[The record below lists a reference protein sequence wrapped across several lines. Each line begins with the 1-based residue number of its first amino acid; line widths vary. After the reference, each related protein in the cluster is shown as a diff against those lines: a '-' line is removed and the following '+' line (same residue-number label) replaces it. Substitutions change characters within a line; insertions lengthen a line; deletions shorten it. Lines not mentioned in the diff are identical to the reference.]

1 MNALLFRRVK
11 HSWRRA
17 HGRTGGWGV
26 FILYRVSSHRCTL
39 DLVGAFLTFLVDCAP
54 LRRVE
59 HTRKHEDRRIEM
71 TFQVNGPAFF
81 APYTA
86 LCAFK
91 ETEKYNK
98 AHVHFACMH
107 GKSLV
112 TMSAHLRRVEHT
124 WRLAHRRI
132 DMTFQGSRFAI
143 FYHLHGLARVQR
155 DGEVQ

>member
-1 MNALLFRRVK
+1 M
-11 HSWRRA
+11 
-17 HGRTGGWGV
+17 GT
-26 FILYRVSSHRCTL
+26 
-39 DLVGAFLTFLVDCAP
+39 FLTFLVECAP

-81 APYTA
+81 ATYTA

-91 ETEKYNK
+91 KTEKNNEVN
-98 AHVHFACMH
+98 AHFACMH

-112 TMSAHLRRVEHT
+112 TMSALLRRVEHT
-124 WRLAHRRI
+124 WRRAHRRI
-132 DMTFQGSRFAI
+132 DVTFQVSRFAI

-155 DGEVQ
+155 DEEVQ

>member
-1 MNALLFRRVK
+1 M
-11 HSWRRA
+11 
-17 HGRTGGWGV
+17 

-39 DLVGAFLTFLVDCAP
+39 ELVGTFLTFLVECAP

-81 APYTA
+81 ATYTA

-91 ETEKYNK
+91 KTEKNNEVN
-98 AHVHFACMH
+98 AHFACMH

-124 WRLAHRRI
+124 WRRAHRRI
-132 DMTFQGSRFAI
+132 DVTFQVNGPAFSPLNRAYARSKRRRSAI
-143 FYHLHGLARVQR
+143 KRTYTSPACMASPSLQ
-155 DGEVQ
+155 